1 MQRIKTVFRRSV
13 AAAAVAGM
21 MAGAALM
28 APPLASQAEAAE
40 KVRVALG
47 DVVSVET
54 LAFLIALER
63 AKDRGVD
70 YEMTSFAKEEL
81 AIQSI
86 VNGQADLGV
95 GTPYSVIQKA
105 KVPLKIVFQMS
116 RLVFFP
122 VASNDYKSWKDL
134 DGQPFTFHARGTG
147 TEAIGNIIAKRE
159 GIEFGQR
166 SYVPGSENRIIAMMK
181 GQINATIVDLANKN
195 KLMEMAGDKFH
206 VLPGVSD
213 VPSDELIFANE
224 NWIKEHPEAVG
235 IVVEEMLKLWN
246 EMSQNPAIIEE
257 ERAKRNLLADQPKEI
272 LAEVVPFYTEGVK
285 EGLFSPTGGGMAAAK
300 ADFAFY
306 TEAGQMEGPA
316 DSLKVEDFWDLGPLD
331 AAKKKLGL

>member
-13 AAAAVAGM
+13 AAAAVAGL
-21 MAGAALM
+21 MAGTAL
-28 APPLASQAEAAE
+28 AGSPAQAAE

-105 KVPLKIVFQMS
+105 KVPLKVIFQMS

-213 VPSDELIFANE
+213 VPSDELVFANQ
-224 NWIKEHPEAVG
+224 NWIEERPEAVNV
-235 IVVEEMLKLWN
+235 VVEEMLKLWN
-246 EMSQNPAIIEE
+246 EMSQNPAVIEE

-285 EGLFSPTGGGMAAAK
+285 EGLFSPTGGGMVAAK
-300 ADFAFY
+300 ADFEFY

-316 DSLKVEDFWDLGPLD
+316 DSLSVEEYWNLEPLN
-331 AAKKKLGL
+331 AARKKLGL

>member
-1 MQRIKTVFRRSV
+1 MQPFKSIFRHSV
-13 AAAAVAGM
+13 AAAAVAGLL
-21 MAGAALM
+21 AGTAAL
-28 APPLASQAEAAE
+28 APAAEAAE

-54 LAFLIALER
+54 LAFLVALER
-63 AKDRGVD
+63 AKDRGID

-81 AIQSI
+81 AIQSMI
-86 VNGQADLGV
+86 NGQADLGV
-95 GTPYSVIQKA
+95 GTPYSVIQKS
-105 KVPLKIVFQMS
+105 KLPLKVVFQMS

-122 VASNDYKSWKDL
+122 VASVDYKTWKDL

-166 SYVPGSENRIIAMMK
+166 SYVPGSENRIIAMVN

-195 KLMEMAGDKFH
+195 KLMELGGDKFH
-206 VLPGVSD
+206 VLPGVSE
-213 VPSDELIFANE
+213 VPSDELIFASDA
-224 NWIKEHPEAVG
+224 WIADNPEAVNV
-235 IVVEEMLKLWN
+235 VVEELLKLWS
-246 EMSQNPAIIEE
+246 EMKENPAIIEE

-272 LAEVVPFYTEGVK
+272 LDEVVPFYTEGAK
-285 EGLFSPTGGGMAAAK
+285 EGLFDPAGGGMEAAK
-300 ADFAFY
+300 ADFVFY

-316 DSLKVEDFWDLGPLD
+316 ESLKVEDFWDLGPLN
-331 AAKKKLGL
+331 AAKQKLGL

>member
-1 MQRIKTVFRRSV
+1 MQQIKWIFRRSV
-13 AAAAVAGM
+13 AAAAVA
-21 MAGAALM
+21 ALM
-28 APPLASQAEAAE
+28 AGPALLAPSAQAAE

-54 LAFLIALER
+54 LAFLVALER
-63 AKDRGVD
+63 AKDRGVE

-95 GTPYSVIQKA
+95 GTPYSVIQKS
-105 KVPLKIVFQMS
+105 KVPLKVVFQMS

-122 VASNDYKSWKDL
+122 VASVEYKTWKDL

-181 GQINATIVDLANKN
+181 GQINATVVDLANKN
-195 KLMEMAGDKFH
+195 KLMDMGGDKFH
-206 VLPGVSD
+206 VLPGVSE
-213 VPSDELIFANE
+213 VPSDELVFANV
-224 NWIKEHPEAVG
+224 NWIEEHPEAVS

-246 EMSQNPAIIEE
+246 EMSENPAVIEE
-257 ERAKRNLLADQPKEI
+257 ERAKRNLLADQPKEL

-285 EGLFSPTGGGMAAAK
+285 EGLFSPTGGGIEAAK

-316 DSLKVEDFWDLGPLD
+316 ESLKVEEFWDLGPLN
-331 AAKKKLGL
+331 AAKQKLGL